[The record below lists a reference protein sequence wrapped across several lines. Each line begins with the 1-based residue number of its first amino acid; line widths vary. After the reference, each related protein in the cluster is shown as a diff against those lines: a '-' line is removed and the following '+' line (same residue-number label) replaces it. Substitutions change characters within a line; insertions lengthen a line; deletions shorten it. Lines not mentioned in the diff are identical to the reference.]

1 MTICA
6 NSNLVHA
13 GQDKH
18 SIRLADVPV
27 PKIWVTFWRSWAFPI
42 YLLLVWL
49 GLRRNRR
56 KATNAAE
63 ELGKT
68 AAKVVI
74 EAQDGS
80 RVLRR
85 LTYAIVLLTLVNT
98 GFVIYSALK

>member
-1 MTICA
+1 MA
-6 NSNLVHA
+6 DNGLADAKLV
-13 GQDKH
+13 DKH

-42 YLLLVWL
+42 YLLFVWH

-56 KATNAAE
+56 KASKGAE
-63 ELGKT
+63 KLGET
-68 AAKVVI
+68 AAQVVI
-74 EAQDGS
+74 EAQKGS